1 MSHTES
7 MGAIF
12 SAYLRDNEY
21 LGSMQSCHH
30 PSLVLELS
38 PFRTSWWTSHP
49 SRTPISPT
57 PGHLAHMASPS
68 LGCQQEGYR
77 PLFTVETRLPFM
89 FKVKAQ
95 CWARHVMPCRA
106 GSCLS
111 PLPPH
116 YTHGTLQGPHPQ
128 VPESL
133 HVSFHWPDSPCPSL
147 PSKLLYTYL
156 RSLWWVSS
164 ISALHEYPG
173 WSWLLSL
180 LSPRSTLSMCFC
192 DNVSSDFFE
201 SLFLC
206 LTFLWGQDKSWLMM
220 EPQCL
225 IAHSKCSVNGS
236 QRRKMKESIHRML
249 TFFLG
254 LGLCHRLKR

>member
-95 CWARHVMPCRA
+95 CWARLAPVSPLCHLTIRMGHFRGHILKSPRVCMSPSTGLTLLALLCQANSYIHTSGPCGGSPPFLRSMNTLDGADFFLFWAHVVLCPCA
-106 GSCLS
+106 SVTMCPVTSLS
-111 PLPPH
+111 PYFCVLPSSEGK
-116 YTHGTLQGPHPQ
+116 T
-128 VPESL
+128 S
-133 HVSFHWPDSPCPSL
+133 PDSWWSL
-147 PSKLLYTYL
+147 
-156 RSLWWVSS
+156 
-164 ISALHEYPG
+164 SA
-173 WSWLLSL
+173 W
-180 LSPRSTLSMCFC
+180 
-192 DNVSSDFFE
+192 
-201 SLFLC
+201 
-206 LTFLWGQDKSWLMM
+206 
-220 EPQCL
+220 
-225 IAHSKCSVNGS
+225 
-236 QRRKMKESIHRML
+236 
-249 TFFLG
+249 
-254 LGLCHRLKR
+254 